1 MEEEEEEEE
10 DKEKERQAEEEY
22 DEEAEEEE
30 DEDDIK
36 KKETIEKIGLIQ
48 RTSRDEIEHLKF
60 GNFGIEV
67 NDIIVCIVFPLYHYI
82 YLILFSHCHW
92 LF

>member
-60 GNFGIEV
+60 VFTKEELTTHYLCTIYDLV
-67 NDIIVCIVFPLYHYI
+67 NGFYVDYRV
-82 YLILFSHCHW
+82 
-92 LF
+92 